1 MGKRYSHN
9 SPEITSYQ
17 RATRLFSEA
26 CSPVVGMEL
35 DLFPWLRHLPNESF
49 RKLTVARGLLD
60 EWVDVELSKV
70 KASHVVIVL
79 D

>member
-1 MGKRYSHN
+1 MKA
-9 SPEITSYQ
+9 YQ

-26 CSPVVGMEL
+26 CSPVVGIEL

-49 RKLTVARGLLD
+49 RKLTIARGLLD
-60 EWVDVELSKV
+60 EWVDMETGQNKG
-70 KASHVVIVL
+70 IF